1 MSASHDPTR
10 FRSVGL
16 RFLTSLGSKVQL
28 AARDDSSYHFVEWA
42 TGVPARHTR
51 VRRDELWT
59 LLEGAELLG
68 RSAEA

>member
-1 MSASHDPTR
+1 MSAPHPAAS

-16 RFLTSLGSKVQL
+16 RFLTTLGSVVQL

-42 TGVPARHTR
+42 PGIPARHTR

-68 RSAEA
+68 RGADA